1 MQLALTLPRH
11 GKDTLFLPSKVGWS
25 VGDRHMEF
33 ELFETIE
40 NLMGLSFSYIL
51 LHLVNIFIEIYL

>member
-1 MQLALTLPRH
+1 MTA
-11 GKDTLFLPSKVGWS
+11 
-25 VGDRHMEF
+25 MEF

-51 LHLVNIFIEIYL
+51 LHLANIFIEIYL